1 MDEIAATTFAVLR
14 AHARGSRQ
22 YIDYETRLNALGVEA
37 LDMAMVVLDIE
48 DILAIDF
55 PFDPEEDA
63 DAFETVAA
71 LVDRVRLLVKSKA
84 CRAQAALMATGIARS
99 KSLWVRSS
107 SSA

>member
-1 MDEIAATTFAVLR
+1 MDEIAATTFTVLK
-14 AHARGSRQ
+14 AHLRGPGQ

-48 DILAIDF
+48 DMLAIDF

-71 LVDRVRLLVKSKA
+71 LVERVRLLVKSKA
-84 CRAQAALMATGIARS
+84 CRPQTAIMATNITRT

-107 SSA
+107 SRA